1 MEKVTASA
9 QNVSVT
15 VKVTN
20 VGKKLQVARLY
31 RSIIPPPKECWRNLT
46 RNWRH
51 TERTACLPG
60 QSEELQITY
69 PLKTMASYD
78 SERSM
83 YILEAEEYFIR
94 VGSHSRDTSI
104 AAAIRL
110 DEEAVT
116 VAAKDL
122 LPLQEDLRELK
133 SEGIV
138 PYSYQ
143 EEAQEKD
150 AAVRIPVSAKEID
163 KQVYVYQKE
172 NNRMH
177 TNTHVS
183 ERTVR
188 EIYLKGFE
196 IAVKISIQNS

>member
-1 MEKVTASA
+1 MLEKPYQELAA
-9 QNVSVT
+9 Y
-15 VKVTN
+15 
-20 VGKKLQVARLY
+20 GKNGVLA
-31 RSIIPPPKECWRNLT
+31 
-46 RNWRH
+46 
-51 TERTACLPG
+51 PG

-94 VGSHSRDTSI
+94 VGSYSRDTSI

>member
-1 MEKVTASA
+1 M
-9 QNVSVT
+9 
-15 VKVTN
+15 
-20 VGKKLQVARLY
+20 
-31 RSIIPPPKECWRNLT
+31 
-46 RNWRH
+46 
-51 TERTACLPG
+51 
-60 QSEELQITY
+60 
-69 PLKTMASYD
+69 
-78 SERSM
+78 
-83 YILEAEEYFIR
+83 
-94 VGSHSRDTSI
+94 
-104 AAAIRL
+104 
-110 DEEAVT
+110 
-116 VAAKDL
+116 AAKDL